1 MGNEAEVLRDP
12 EFRKMLAQ
20 RSRWRWGLS
29 GGLIGIYFA
38 YCLAGVYL
46 ADAFGRPVMGS
57 SITWGIALGY
67 LIIALAVVLSI
78 LYIRIV
84 GRLLET
90 PFGDRDSGR

>member
-12 EFRKMLAQ
+12 EFRKLLAQ

-29 GGLIGIYFA
+29 GGLIGVYFA
-38 YCLAGVYL
+38 YCLAGVYF
-46 ADAFGRPVMGS
+46 AETFGRSFLGS

-67 LIIALAVVLSI
+67 LIMLLAIVLSM
-78 LYIRIV
+78 LYIRVV

-90 PFGDRDSGR
+90 PFGDKESGQ

>member
-29 GGLIGIYFA
+29 GGLIGVYFA
-38 YCLAGVYL
+38 YCLAGVYFS
-46 ADAFGRPVMGS
+46 DAFSRPLLGS

-67 LIIALAVVLSI
+67 LIIALAIFFSI
-78 LYIRIV
+78 LYIRVV
-84 GRLLET
+84 GRLLE
-90 PFGDRDSGR
+90 DSRGERETGK